1 MRFLKLVLA
10 ALVVGVCM
18 AATPSVLALSCDQMF
33 SYRERT
39 CFLSGEDTEWCYY
52 ACY

>member
-1 MRFLKLVLA
+1 MRFRKLVLA
-10 ALVVGVCM
+10 ALAVGVFM
-18 AATPSVLALSCDQMF
+18 AVTPSVLALTCDQMF
-33 SYRERT
+33 SYRDRT